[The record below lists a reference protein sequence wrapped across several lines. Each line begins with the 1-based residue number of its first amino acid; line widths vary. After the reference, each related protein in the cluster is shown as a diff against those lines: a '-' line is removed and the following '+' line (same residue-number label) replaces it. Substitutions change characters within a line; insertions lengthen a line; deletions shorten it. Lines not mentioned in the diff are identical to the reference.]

1 MYQVLKNPKRNLLRK
16 STILNKESNKK
27 GTHYKRWVLIFMHI
41 FNIYVLFFAY
51 LLIMYISG
59 TYPYLSRIFD
69 HELSIIYPESIF
81 PLFCNGF
88 ILFTL
93 YCNTVVLFTFYF
105 CLILCNNIGVTFLHK
120 YCFFICTISQPHSN
134 QS

>member
-1 MYQVLKNPKRNLLRK
+1 
-16 STILNKESNKK
+16 
-27 GTHYKRWVLIFMHI
+27 
-41 FNIYVLFFAY
+41 
-51 LLIMYISG
+51 MYISG

-93 YCNTVVLFTFYF
+93 YCNPVTLFTFYYF
-105 CLILCNNIGVTFLHK
+105 VSFYAIIYELCSGI
-120 YCFFICTISQPHSN
+120 
-134 QS
+134 